1 MNTNM
6 KDVQGVESTH
16 SLGRNREI
24 SVGGGAEGATAD
36 KKAASSQDSPP
47 GQGEK
52 LHWVESKYMWGPG

>member
-16 SLGRNREI
+16 SLGRNGEV
-24 SVGGGAEGATAD
+24 SVRGGAEGATAD

-52 LHWVESKYMWGPG
+52 LH